1 MPSVIR
7 RFLPAVAALTV
18 AAAVAPVAAAPIEEP
33 TLEGRAL

>member
-1 MPSVIR
+1 MPIVIR

-18 AAAVAPVAAAPIEEP
+18 AAALVAVAPVPVEEP